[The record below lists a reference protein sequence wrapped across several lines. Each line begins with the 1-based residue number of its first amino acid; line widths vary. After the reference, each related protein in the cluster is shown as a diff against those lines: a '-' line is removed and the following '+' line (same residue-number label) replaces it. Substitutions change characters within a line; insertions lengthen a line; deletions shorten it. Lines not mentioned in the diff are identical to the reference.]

1 MENIKYVKSCCN
13 SNSLVKILKDGYLRS
28 QKGLNIKDYDL
39 DVAHSDPTKVF
50 LQIDFWN
57 WELQIDPIYYDEY
70 PSLWIKPLDYG
81 THCFLLNKKI
91 LQDRNDYMINNG
103 WKGSINENT
112 LKKPKNFKNLKIDPF
127 QNEVLFNNK
136 ISLSKYLEGVIIG
149 IQIDDKNDIR
159 IDLIHDRFCT
169 FKKYAKVMKQ
179 KFSNYSESVLKR
191 NYKKGKI
198 ILNAIKK
205 YTETIF
211 FKHLPAGFE
220 PTEKI
225 YS

>member
-1 MENIKYVKSCCN
+1 MENIKYVKYCCP
-13 SNSLVKILKDGYLRS
+13 SFMTILKNGYLLS
-28 QKGLNIKDYDL
+28 QKELNIKNYGL
-39 DVAHSDPTKVF
+39 DDGKSGGSSKVS

-70 PSLWIKPLDYG
+70 PSLWIEPITSG

-91 LQDRNDYMINNG
+91 LQDRNDYTING
-103 WKGSINENT
+103 KS
-112 LKKPKNFKNLKIDPF
+112 LRPKNFKNYYISPF
-127 QNEVLFNNK
+127 INTVLFSNK

-179 KFSNYSESVLKR
+179 KFSNYSESILKR

-198 ILNAIKK
+198 ILNTIKK
-205 YTETIF
+205 YTTAITF
-211 FKHLPAGFE
+211 RYIPASFE
-220 PTEKI
+220 ITEKI